1 MNMKDK
7 IPGRRYRAL
16 LTFATVTLLI
26 AVAAAV
32 TAGEVKY
39 RSEYTYEF
47 RDKETFEKCE
57 HLLKDR
63 HEGYILYGTY
73 EENGCHVAYVREL
86 IDDDDTKQKISFE
99 SRRGLAKFVNEET
112 ISVYE
117 DIPTLNFDATF
128 SDNGGKGPYTVS
140 YRLKYHWP
148 QDVLSYAS
156 GPLTW
161 LLVIWALLNLAVI
174 GRYANQASRP
184 DQA

>member
-63 HEGYILYGTY
+63 HEGYILYGIY
-73 EENGCHVAYVREL
+73 E
-86 IDDDDTKQKISFE
+86 
-99 SRRGLAKFVNEET
+99 
-112 ISVYE
+112 
-117 DIPTLNFDATF
+117 
-128 SDNGGKGPYTVS
+128 
-140 YRLKYHWP
+140 
-148 QDVLSYAS
+148 
-156 GPLTW
+156 
-161 LLVIWALLNLAVI
+161 
-174 GRYANQASRP
+174 
-184 DQA
+184 